1 MPQGKSGR
9 IIIDVDPE
17 FKEEVYEAVR
27 VLGFSSMKEWFVQQA
42 EQICEE
48 SKQPLLKFAA
58 DDRAVY
64 SSITQQ
70 PR

>member
-27 VLGFSSMKEWFVQQA
+27 LQGFNSMKEWFIEQA
-42 EQICEE
+42 ERVCEE
-48 SKQPLLKFAA
+48 SKQPSLGLVVE
-58 DDRAVY
+58 DQRLY
-64 SSITQQ
+64 RTSRNT
-70 PR
+70 